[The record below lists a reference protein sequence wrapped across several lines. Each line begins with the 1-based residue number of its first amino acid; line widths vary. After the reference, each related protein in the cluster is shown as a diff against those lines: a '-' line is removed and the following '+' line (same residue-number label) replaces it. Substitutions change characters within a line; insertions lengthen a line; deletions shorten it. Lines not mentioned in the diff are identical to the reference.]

1 MNLLILCVR
10 EMTHRWKSSAVV
22 TLVVLA
28 ITAAV
33 TYFSVNNAG
42 FQKEL
47 SRNARDIGSNVVIL
61 PAELDQQQYHF
72 DGGYSDITMSG
83 KLVEQLIEYK
93 ASLNHL
99 IPMLERKTDCSLGD
113 RTATARVVGISASI
127 PMPGR
132 PRAPMQKSLEKGSVQ
147 LGSALA
153 ESLGIGR
160 DATPEIM
167 IAGKSVTV
175 ARVNRSNG
183 TWQDGAAF
191 VDLKTAQALFALPDQ
206 ISRIEAIECTDEQ
219 CAATGLKSNVVLAN
233 ELARVTDAAVIFRK
247 DKMANARLSIRT
259 VGVENQALIQG
270 VLWVLLAISIAGL
283 SSLNFFQRKSE
294 VGVLLAVGYDMPAV
308 VNLFVLRTALLTS
321 LGSAIGVCVG
331 AWVAWSQS
339 LPLFVATGKKF
350 SIDWEAVGVIGFVA
364 VGLAMLASAIP
375 AMFAARRDPADVIGK
390 DR

>member
-1 MNLLILCVR
+1 
-10 EMTHRWKSSAVV
+10 VV